1 MFNFLDMQMIKL
13 QTKMRNFAEDFKKEE
28 RGASDIVA
36 VLLIILVVVAVAF
49 VFRKQLLKLVDDVFK
64 QIDVGGLSKHDAV
77 E

>member
-36 VLLIILVVVAVAF
+36 ILLIILVVVAIAF
-49 VFRKQLLKLVDDVFK
+49 VFKKQLGNLVNNVFNK
-64 QIDVGGLSKHDAV
+64 VGENTSDLTSH
-77 E
+77 

>member
-36 VLLIILVVVAVAF
+36 ILLIILVVVAIAF
-49 VFRKQLLKLVDDVFK
+49 VFKEQLGKLVTNVFNK
-64 QIDVGGLSKHDAV
+64 VNENTDKLAK
-77 E
+77 

>member
-36 VLLIILVVVAVAF
+36 ILLIILVVVAIAF
-49 VFRKQLLKLVDDVFK
+49 VFKDQLGNLVNNVFNK
-64 QIDVGGLSKHDAV
+64 VNENTDKLSK
-77 E
+77 

>member
-13 QTKMRNFAEDFKKEE
+13 QTKMRNFAEDLKKEE

-49 VFRKQLLKLVDDVFK
+49 IFKKQLINLVNQVFTS
-64 QIDVGGLSKHDAV
+64 IDVGGLSRQ

>member
-13 QTKMRNFAEDFKKEE
+13 KTKMRNFAEDFKKEE

-49 VFRKQLLKLVDDVFK
+49 LFREQLLGLVQNVFGK
-64 QIDVGGLSKHDAV
+64 IDIDGLSEH
-77 E
+77 

>member
-36 VLLIILVVVAVAF
+36 ILLIILVVVAIAF
-49 VFRKQLLKLVDDVFK
+49 VFKEQLKQLVEKVFSSVSSEVDNVK
-64 QIDVGGLSKHDAV
+64 SH
-77 E
+77 

>member
-36 VLLIILVVVAVAF
+36 ILLIILVVVAIAF
-49 VFRKQLLKLVDDVFK
+49 VFKDQLGNLVNNVFDK
-64 QIDVGGLSKHDAV
+64 VNENTDKLSK
-77 E
+77 

>member
-49 VFRKQLLKLVDDVFK
+49 VFRKQLINLVDNVFK
-64 QIDVGGLSKHDAV
+64 AIDVDGLSKHDAV
-77 E
+77 

>member
-36 VLLIILVVVAVAF
+36 ILLIILVVVAIAF
-49 VFRKQLLKLVDDVFK
+49 VFKDQLGNLVNNVFNK
-64 QIDVGGLSKHDAV
+64 VGENTSDLTSH
-77 E
+77 

>member
-13 QTKMRNFAEDFKKEE
+13 QTKMRNFAEDLKKEE

-49 VFRKQLLKLVDDVFK
+49 IFKKQLINLVNQVFTS
-64 QIDVGGLSKHDAV
+64 IDVGGLSSQ

>member
-36 VLLIILVVVAVAF
+36 ILLIILVVVAIAF
-49 VFRKQLLKLVDDVFK
+49 VFKEQLKQLVEKVFGSVSGEVDNIK
-64 QIDVGGLSKHDAV
+64 SH
-77 E
+77 

>member
-49 VFRKQLLKLVDDVFK
+49 LFKKQLLNLVNSVFK
-64 QIDVGGLSKHDAV
+64 QIKVDDLSSH
-77 E
+77 

>member
-36 VLLIILVVVAVAF
+36 ILLIILVVVAIAF
-49 VFRKQLLKLVDDVFK
+49 VFKKQLGNLVNNVFDK
-64 QIDVGGLSKHDAV
+64 VGENTSDLTSH
-77 E
+77 

>member
-36 VLLIILVVVAVAF
+36 ILLIILVVVAVAF
-49 VFRKQLLKLVDDVFK
+49 VFKEQLKNLVNSVFLK
-64 QIDVGGLSKHDAV
+64 VGENTDELTSH
-77 E
+77 

>member
-36 VLLIILVVVAVAF
+36 ILLIILVVVAIAF
-49 VFRKQLLKLVDDVFK
+49 VFKKQLGNLVNNVFEK
-64 QIDVGGLSKHDAV
+64 VGETTSDLTSH
-77 E
+77 

>member
-36 VLLIILVVVAVAF
+36 ILLIILVVVAIAF
-49 VFRKQLLKLVDDVFK
+49 VFKEQLKQLVEKVFLSVSGEVDNVK
-64 QIDVGGLSKHDAV
+64 SH
-77 E
+77 

>member
-36 VLLIILVVVAVAF
+36 ILLIILVVVAIAF
-49 VFRKQLLKLVDDVFK
+49 VFKKQLGNLVNNVFEK
-64 QIDVGGLSKHDAV
+64 VGENTSDLTSH
-77 E
+77 

>member
-36 VLLIILVVVAVAF
+36 ILLIILVVVAIAF
-49 VFRKQLLKLVDDVFK
+49 VFKEQLKQLVEKVFSSVSGEVDNVK
-64 QIDVGGLSKHDAV
+64 SH
-77 E
+77 

>member
-49 VFRKQLLKLVDDVFK
+49 IFKKQLINLVNQVFTS
-64 QIDVGGLSKHDAV
+64 IDVGGLSSH

>member
-36 VLLIILVVVAVAF
+36 ILLIILVVVAIAF
-49 VFRKQLLKLVDDVFK
+49 VFKEQLKQLVEKVFNSVSGEVDNVK
-64 QIDVGGLSKHDAV
+64 SH
-77 E
+77 

>member
-36 VLLIILVVVAVAF
+36 ILLIILVVVAVAF
-49 VFRKQLLKLVDDVFK
+49 VFKEQLKNLVNSVFLK
-64 QIDVGGLSKHDAV
+64 VGENTDGLTH
-77 E
+77 